1 MARRGGKRRLDP
13 TGAALVA
20 GLALAA
26 LAGCST
32 CPSGCGP
39 YISSPTGSALT
50 PAVTGFNVR
59 YNPLFEDFDEVK
71 AVIAAQCG
79 PNVSTARIVD
89 RPVGGT
95 VLHPAELTIVCGD
108 PPPRAPRYRGEV
120 VDPGELI
127 QLR

>member
-1 MARRGGKRRLDP
+1 MAGWSGS
-13 TGAALVA
+13 GWAA
-20 GLALAA
+20 LALAIT

-39 YISSPTGSALT
+39 YVVPSAAGT
-50 PAVTGFNVR
+50 SVAGRGAPAIATTFNVR
-59 YNPLFEDFDEVK
+59 YNPWFEDFDAVR
-71 AVIAAQCG
+71 AVIAERCG
-79 PNVSTARIVD
+79 PSFDTARIVD

-95 VLHPAELTIVCGD
+95 VLHPTELTIACGD